1 MTDKRKVQT
10 ARKLQQTDIA
20 QEEMGMN
27 RLQADDQ
34 ENVRNQRKAVP
45 DVKRE
50 PDKDVIESFEKLD
63 KDRRARE
70 ELGKGNR

>member
-10 ARKLQQTDIA
+10 ARKLQRTDIA

-50 PDKDVIESFEKLD
+50 PDRGVIESFEKRD
-63 KDRRARE
+63 KDRRARA
-70 ELGKGNR
+70 ELGTGNR